1 LLHKFGP
8 EVLKCYMKVYN
19 KLSTRL

>member
-1 LLHKFGP
+1 
-8 EVLKCYMKVYN
+8 MKVYN